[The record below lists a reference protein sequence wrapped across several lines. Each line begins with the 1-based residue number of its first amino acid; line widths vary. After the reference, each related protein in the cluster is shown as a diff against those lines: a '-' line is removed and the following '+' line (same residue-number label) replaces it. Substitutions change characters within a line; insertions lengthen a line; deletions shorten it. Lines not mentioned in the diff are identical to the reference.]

1 MINMIKVLLFA
12 QLQEQAKTN
21 QLKIHESSLTV
32 QQLRETL
39 RSKYDLPIKEHVLIA
54 VNEEYAPDDFIIR
67 YGDTV
72 AIIPP
77 VSGG

>member
-1 MINMIKVLLFA
+1 MIKVLLFA
-12 QLQEQAKTN
+12 QLQEQAQTN
-21 QLKIHESSLTV
+21 QLEIHETSLTV

-39 RSKYDLPIKEHVLIA
+39 RSKYNLPIKDHVFIA
-54 VNEEYAPDDFIIR
+54 VNEEYAPNDFIIR
-67 YGDTV
+67 DGDTV